1 HGGVCPDLA
10 GRERSLPAFFI
21 PFRPTAVRCAPMVQ
35 RAAFFMKQTV
45 VSRRGLLD
53 HRRLCVALCIEEQ

>member
-1 HGGVCPDLA
+1 MNL
-10 GRERSLPAFFI
+10 FI
-21 PFRPTAVRCAPMVQ
+21 PFRPTAVL
-35 RAAFFMKQTV
+35 RADGATRRIFVKQTV